1 MEFVHDLDGRPYT
14 TLQEDVTCCLCHV
27 LSLRGDGGVSLMS
40 PFFAPSSMG
49 EGGGDSKK
57 SGADFSTPTKGLA
70 LDAVRETLSGEKRD
84 TPPNAVN
91 TTGSK
96 DQTPS
101 PPPAITELGGHAGA
115 NRNRRARSPI
125 GFASGAVGGVSH
137 VSEAHNC
144 AVCLERLEMEPLVG
158 KGLSLGASA
167 AAAATQHHGSGI
179 ITTVC
184 NHTFHIDCLLQWQDS
199 PCPVCRFDHS
209 GLNEALSQC
218 HICGVTEHNYVCL
231 ICGVVS
237 CGGGGQ
243 SIDAIRSGATVE
255 SIDFGSNPNSRSG
268 RSVDGKKSRCN
279 AEPGNGSAENDEH
292 DEDVAAIQRPLPP
305 VATGHARRHYD
316 ETLHAYALD
325 TETQHVWDFAGQGY
339 VHRLIQNKGDG
350 KLVEANDPSNTS
362 SQARTLDPGLS
373 DAQED
378 ELVHRKLEGFAS
390 QYYTVLKGQLE
401 QQRIFY
407 ESQLEEIRREYD
419 VVSDPKRRYA
429 QELISALKQEKN
441 QIEQRCLT
449 LRRKLRKAE
458 EDIAFLKN
466 MNESLASD
474 KEPMRRQI
482 MEAQRQRTETRDML
496 MKCLPPLEAKMAMLF
511 TQLEGGGA
519 QDAQESADSVSDLK
533 PAAK

>member
-1 MEFVHDLDGRPYT
+1 M
-14 TLQEDVTCCLCHV
+14 
-27 LSLRGDGGVSLMS
+27 
-40 PFFAPSSMG
+40 
-49 EGGGDSKK
+49 
-57 SGADFSTPTKGLA
+57 
-70 LDAVRETLSGEKRD
+70 
-84 TPPNAVN
+84 
-91 TTGSK
+91 
-96 DQTPS
+96 
-101 PPPAITELGGHAGA
+101 
-115 NRNRRARSPI
+115 
-125 GFASGAVGGVSH
+125 
-137 VSEAHNC
+137 
-144 AVCLERLEMEPLVG
+144 
-158 KGLSLGASA
+158 
-167 AAAATQHHGSGI
+167 
-179 ITTVC
+179 
-184 NHTFHIDCLLQWQDS
+184 
-199 PCPVCRFDHS
+199 
-209 GLNEALSQC
+209 
-218 HICGVTEHNYVCL
+218 CL

-243 SIDAIRSGATVE
+243 SVDAIRSGATNE
-255 SIDFGSNPNSRSG
+255 SINFGSNPSTQNG
-268 RSVDGKKSRCN
+268 RYVDGNKSRCN
-279 AEPGNGSAENDEH
+279 AESVNGAAENDEN
-292 DEDVAAIQRPLPP
+292 DEDDAIQRPLPP
-305 VATGHARRHYD
+305 VAMGHARHHYD

-339 VHRLIQNKGDG
+339 VHRLIQNKDDG

-482 MEAQRQRTETRDML
+482 MEAQRQRAETRDML
-496 MKCLPPLEAKMAMLF
+496 MKCLPPLEAKLAMLF

-519 QDAQESADSVSDLK
+519 QDAQESADTEGDLK